1 VSIHIQVPT
10 MTGGIGYTQ
19 IRRFYT
25 NFFIDSN
32 PPSMRLQIIART
44 VGSDRIVDEIAVKF
58 THTCE
63 MPWMLPGVAPT
74 NKEVEVI
81 IVVSACLRGG
91 YLYSENIY
99 WDQASVLA
107 QIGLIDASL
116 LPVVEAE
123 GVRKVLDMNSVSNL
137 SYAWQA

>member
-1 VSIHIQVPT
+1 

-32 PPSMRLQIIART
+32 PPTTRLQLISRT

-63 MPWMLPGVAPT
+63 IPWILPGVAPT
-74 NKEVEVI
+74 NKDVEVI
-81 IVVSACLRGG
+81 IVISACLRGRL
-91 YLYSENIY
+91 LYRENVY

-107 QIGLIDASL
+107 QIGLIDASK
-116 LPVVEAE
+116 LPVVGAE
-123 GVRKVLDMNSVSNL
+123 GARKVIDMNSVSKFIACL
-137 SYAWQA
+137 VAL